1 MKIVEARVH
10 GLVVEPKSQQHIVV
24 LRELDGVRV
33 LPIWIGPGEA
43 LAIQR
48 LVQEQEFPRPLTH
61 DLIAMLVE
69 GLKARVTRILISEL
83 REATFYAT
91 IIVEREGGVLSLDAR
106 PSDSIAIALRTKAT
120 IFVNE
125 ELLQPPQG
133 PEMAPMSPPSPGTGS
148 SGGPSGSGGP
158 GRGGD
163 DDSDGPGGPDDPDDD
178 AARLR
183 RFLEKLSPEDF
194 GKFNL

>member
-1 MKIVEARVH
+1 MNIVEARVH

-33 LPIWIGPGEA
+33 LPIWIGPSEA

-61 DLIAMLVE
+61 DLIALLVE
-69 GLKARVTRILISEL
+69 GLKARVTRVLITEL

-91 IIVEREGGVLSLDAR
+91 IIVEREGAVLSLDAR
-106 PSDSIAIALRTKAT
+106 PSDSIAIALRTKAP
-120 IFVNE
+120 IFVND

-133 PEMAPMSPPSPGTGS
+133 PEMAPMSPPSPGSGS
-148 SGGPSGSGGP
+148 SGGPTGP
-158 GRGGD
+158 ESSDETEDAD
-163 DDSDGPGGPDDPDDD
+163 DE